1 MERRRAAV
9 DGAGGSVRERVLG
22 SLDWRLIGP
31 HRGGRVVAVAGDPSR
46 QLVFYFG
53 ACAGGVWK
61 TVDGGISWRNV
72 SDGFFGTAA
81 VGALAVAPSDPNV
94 LYAGTGETTIRG
106 NVSHGDGV
114 YKSTDAGQTWTNVGL
129 RDTRHIGKI
138 RVHPNDPNLVYVA
151 ALGHA
156 FGPNA
161 DRGIFRSRDGGGTW
175 ERILHKSDRAGCHDL
190 SMDAT
195 NPRLLYAPVWQAQRY
210 PHALV
215 NGGPESGLWRSRDGG
230 DSWEEIT
237 RKPGLPKGVLGKIG
251 VAASPA
257 KEGRVW
263 ALIEAEDGALFR
275 SDDGGETWDRLCEE
289 SFLRTRPWYYM
300 HVFADPRDPETC
312 YVLNYRFWKSTDG
325 GRTFD
330 RIPNPHG
337 DDHDLWL
344 DPADPDRLIQGHDGG
359 ACVSFDGG
367 RSWSRVGNQPT
378 AQLYHVTTDNRFPF
392 RVYGS
397 QQDNTAI
404 SLPSLSLNGAI
415 HEREWFAP
423 GGGESGYI
431 TIKPD
436 DPDVV
441 VASGPIGRRAF
452 NDVMSCYDGR
462 TGQARNVTV
471 WPELYGWGAGAESL
485 KERFQWT
492 FPIFWSP
499 HDPNL
504 LYVAGNR
511 VHRSFDRGGSFE
523 AISPDLTR
531 NDPTKLGPS
540 GGPITRDN
548 TGAEVYCTI
557 FALVESP
564 LRQGLLW
571 AGTDDGLVHLSHDGG
586 RTWREVTPPDLPEW
600 ALISV
605 VEASPHEPGFAYVAA
620 TCYKLDDTRPYLY
633 KTSDFGE
640 SWTRIV
646 DGIREDD
653 FTRVVREDPARRGLL
668 YAGTETGLYAS
679 FDDGA
684 RWHRLGGTLPVAP
697 IYDLTVKDGSL
708 VVATHGRSFWILD
721 DLSPLRDLADPGEP
735 AATAPHLFPPPPT
748 VRLRY
753 EDGPGWEPREG
764 YTNYGHAG
772 TSVYAYD
779 VVRDEEGKQR
789 FRPLDAGE
797 NPPRGVVVQY
807 YLPEAPDGG
816 VRLSFHAEDGTL
828 LREFDSGEGDPEA
841 EVERPS
847 ARAGLNHF
855 CWNLRLPGVL
865 RVEGEGL
872 VPWHRDDGPLVLP
885 GRYEARLAV
894 GEATLTQPFELLPD
908 PRHPAPPEALREQFD
923 FLVEIRDRLAETN
936 GLINRVEAA
945 RAQTAGLLRRADAA
959 ADVAPVKEAA
969 EALAACLLEVET
981 ALIDVNM
988 RQAQLWPSGLHE
1000 KLNALFDAVDS
1011 VDAAPTRQTREV
1023 FALLGEHLDGVKRRL
1038 GGEVTEK
1045 IADLEGRVAAAWL
1058 PLVDPPVG

>member
-1 MERRRAAV
+1 MDRQRATSN
-9 DGAGGSVRERVLG
+9 GSVRESVLG
-22 SLDWRLIGP
+22 SLPWRSIGP

-46 QLVFYFG
+46 RLVFYFG

-61 TVDGGISWRNV
+61 TADGGISWRNV
-72 SDGFFGTAA
+72 SDGYFGTAA
-81 VGALAVAPSDPNV
+81 VGAIAVAPSDPNV

-114 YKSTDAGQTWTNVGL
+114 YKSTDGGASWTNVGL
-129 RDTRHIGKI
+129 AETRHIGKI
-138 RVHPNDPNLVYVA
+138 RVHPTDPDLVYVA
-151 ALGHA
+151 ALGRA
-156 FGPNA
+156 WGSNA
-161 DRGIFRSRDGGGTW
+161 ERGIFRSRDSGGSW
-175 ERILHKSDRAGCHDL
+175 ERVLHTSDRAGCHDL
-190 SMDAT
+190 SMDAA
-195 NPRLLYAPVWQAQRY
+195 NPRLLYAPVWQARRY

-230 DSWEEIT
+230 DTWQEIT

-300 HVFADPRDPETC
+300 HLYADPLDPETC
-312 YVLNYRFWKSTDG
+312 YVLNYRTWKSTDG

-344 DPADPDRLIQGHDGG
+344 DPNDPDRLIQGHDGG

-397 QQDNTAI
+397 QQDNSAI
-404 SLPSLSLNGAI
+404 SLPSLSLDGAI
-415 HEREWFAP
+415 HEREWYAP

-431 TIKPD
+431 AIKPD
-436 DPDVV
+436 DPNVV

-471 WPELYGWGAGAESL
+471 WPELYGWGVGAEGL

-511 VHRSFDRGGSFE
+511 VHRSADGGGSFE
-523 AISPDLTR
+523 AISGDLTR

-571 AGTDDGLVHLSHDGG
+571 AGTDDGLVHVSHDGG
-586 RTWREVTPPDLPEW
+586 ASWREVTPPDLPEW

-605 VEASPHEPGFAYVAA
+605 IEASPHEAGGAYVAA
-620 TCYKLDDTRPYLY
+620 TRYKLDDTRPYLF
-633 KTSDFGE
+633 KTVDFGE
-640 SWTRIV
+640 SWTAIV
-646 DGIREDD
+646 DGIADDD
-653 FTRVVREDPARRGLL
+653 FTRVIREDPQRRGLL

-679 FDDGA
+679 LDDGA
-684 RWHRLGGTLPVAP
+684 SWRRLGGNLPVVP
-697 IYDLTVKDGSL
+697 IYDLTIKDRSM

-721 DLSPLRDLADPGEP
+721 DLSPLRELQERGDL
-735 AATAPHLFPPPPT
+735 AATAPYLFPPPPT

-753 EDGPGWEPREG
+753 AEGPGWEPREG
-764 YTNYGHAG
+764 YTNYAHAG
-772 TSVYAYD
+772 TSVYTYD
-779 VVRDEEGKQR
+779 VVRDEEGGQR
-789 FRPLDAGE
+789 FRLLDAGE

-807 YLPEAPDGG
+807 YLPEVPEGS
-816 VRLSFHAEDGTL
+816 VRLSFHAEGGEL
-828 LREFDSGEGDPEA
+828 LRVFGCGEGEA
-841 EVERPS
+841 GETGLPPARPGMN
-847 ARAGLNHF
+847 RF
-855 CWNLRLPGVL
+855 CWNLRLPGVP
-865 RVEGEGL
+865 RVEGEDL
-872 VPWHRDDGPLVLP
+872 VPWHRDDGPMVLP
-885 GRYEARLAV
+885 GRYEARLSI
-894 GEATLTQPFELLPD
+894 GETMRAREFEVLPD
-908 PRHPAPPEALREQFD
+908 PRHPAPPEALGEQFD
-923 FLVEIRDRLAETN
+923 LLIKIRDRLAETN
-936 GLINRVEAA
+936 GLISRIEAA
-945 RAQTAGLLRRADAA
+945 RTQTAGVLRRVDGAA
-959 ADVAPVKEAA
+959 EQAAIKEAA
-969 EALAACLLEVET
+969 DALGACLLEVET
-981 ALIDVNM
+981 ALIDVSM
-988 RQAQLWPSGLHE
+988 RQAQLHPSGLHE

-1011 VDAAPTRQTREV
+1011 ADAAPTRQTREV
-1023 FALLGEHLDGVKRRL
+1023 FALLGDRVDDVKNRCR
-1038 GGEVTEK
+1038 GEVAEK
-1045 IADLEGRVAAAWL
+1045 IGDLQRLVADAGLHV
-1058 PLVDPPVG
+1058 VDAPVR